1 MSIGANELY
10 NKMILEI
17 CRNLDVKQVL
27 IYAK

>member
-1 MSIGANELY
+1 MSIGANELD